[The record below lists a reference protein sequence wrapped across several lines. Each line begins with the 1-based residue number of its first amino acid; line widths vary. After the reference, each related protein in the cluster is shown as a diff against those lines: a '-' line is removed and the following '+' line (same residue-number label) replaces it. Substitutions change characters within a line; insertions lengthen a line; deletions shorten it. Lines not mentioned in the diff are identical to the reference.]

1 MLSENGEKL
10 VNAMM
15 QQFEGESAED
25 VLSALVTMLGRVALT
40 VADGDKSDA
49 AAIIGAISLDTIEG
63 VAAWNET
70 RGKDAPAPDWVDE

>member
-1 MLSENGEKL
+1 MLSENSKAL

-15 QQFEGESAED
+15 QQLEGESAGD
-25 VLSALVTMLGRVALT
+25 VIDALATTLGRVALAA
-40 VADGDKSDA
+40 ADDDKNA
-49 AAIIGAISLDTIEG
+49 AVAIIGRVALDTIEG